1 MEFLATDELTLWIYR
16 HFSNKLNTTVR
27 KQLRKCRKNL
37 EKEHQVHLKISG
49 IISSQTEF
57 YKKGMSATSKG

>member
-1 MEFLATDELTLWIYR
+1 MIFLATDELTLWIYR

-37 EKEHQVHLKISG
+37 QKEHQVH
-49 IISSQTEF
+49 
-57 YKKGMSATSKG
+57 